1 MTDVLLIR
9 HGPTDWNAKGRI
21 QGQTD
26 VSLSADG
33 RAQVSR
39 WSVPV
44 EFHSYEWFASPLAR
58 ARETAQLLGVPDA
71 RPEPRLMEMSW
82 GRWEGR
88 TWEEVC
94 SADAAAVAQL
104 ETRGLDFQPPEGE
117 SRRALRQR
125 LCDWLSD
132 VTVRATP
139 VAAVTHRGV
148 IHAALALATGWN
160 MCGRPPH
167 RLDWSRAHLFRLR
180 ADGRLFVDT
189 LNVGLSR

>member
-1 MTDVLLIR
+1 MINVLLIR
-9 HGPTDWNAKGRI
+9 HGPTDWNVKGRI
-21 QGQTD
+21 QGHTD
-26 VSLSADG
+26 VSLSAHG

-39 WSVPV
+39 WSVPT
-44 EFHSYEWFASPLAR
+44 EFRQYLWFASPLTR
-58 ARETAQLLGVPDA
+58 AMETARLLGAPDA

-88 TWEEVC
+88 TWEEIC
-94 SADAAAVAQL
+94 AADAAAMAQL

-117 SRRALRQR
+117 SRRALTQR
-125 LCDWLSD
+125 LRGWLSD
-132 VTVRATP
+132 VAARAMP

-167 RLDWSRAHLFRLR
+167 RLDWSSAHLFQLQ
-180 ADGRLFVDT
+180 ADGRLFVGT
-189 LNVGLSR
+189 LNVGLN

>member
-9 HGPTDWNAKGRI
+9 HGPTDWNANGRI

-26 VSLSADG
+26 VSLSAYG
-33 RAQVSR
+33 RTQVSR
-39 WSVPV
+39 WSVPA
-44 EFHSYEWFASPLAR
+44 EFRSYEWFASPLAR
-58 ARETAQLLGVPDA
+58 TMETAQLLGVPDA
-71 RPEPRLMEMSW
+71 WPEPRLMEMSW
-82 GRWEGR
+82 GHWEGR

-94 SADAAAVAQL
+94 ASDTAALAQM
-104 ETRGLDFQPPEGE
+104 ETRGLDFQPPGGE
-117 SRRALRQR
+117 SRRALTQR
-125 LCDWLSD
+125 LRDWLSD
-132 VTVRATP
+132 VTGRAEP

-167 RLDWSRAHLFRLR
+167 RLDWSSAHLFRLR

-189 LNVGLSR
+189 LNVGLG